1 MPVAAAENLVIGS
14 RVYCGLYGGKYGI
27 VYAIHGQQTPYSVG
41 TVSGVM
47 ATGGSAEFD
56 IVFDDGTVS
65 TKLPEA
71 IVRSPLQWSIR
82 AGVATA
88 AEIQE
93 ALDFAAEEQQR
104 RKDEA
109 AAKLKAF
116 NEEVERLRADPQYS
130 YLKKQGREFGHKT
143 VAANLR
149 IEFKRAF
156 PSVKF
161 SITCPRHGTVE
172 VRWAGVPDGKA
183 VSAITSKYEDDNR
196 ETPWTRVFGGARYVF
211 CYVRETSQLDLQSNS
226 TSLQNA

>member
-1 MPVAAAENLVIGS
+1 MPVAAAESLVIGS

-41 TVSGVM
+41 TVFGVM

-93 ALDFAAEEQQR
+93 ALNFAAEEQQR

-130 YLKKQGREFGHKT
+130 YLKKKGREFGHKT

-149 IEFKRAF
+149 IEFMRAF
-156 PSVKF
+156 PGVKF

-183 VSAITSKYEDDNR
+183 VSAITSKYDDDNR
-196 ETPWTRVFGGARYVF
+196 ETPWKRVFGVPAM
-211 CYVRETSQLDLQSNS
+211 CSATSAKLL
-226 TSLQNA
+226 T

>member
-1 MPVAAAENLVIGS
+1 
-14 RVYCGLYGGKYGI
+14 
-27 VYAIHGQQTPYSVG
+27 
-41 TVSGVM
+41 M

-56 IVFDDGTVS
+56 IAFDNGTVS

-93 ALDFAAEEQQR
+93 ALDIAAKEHPR

-156 PSVKF
+156 PGVKF

-211 CYVRETSQLDLQSNS
+211 CYARETSPLDMQSNS

>member
-1 MPVAAAENLVIGS
+1 MPVAAAESLVIGS

-41 TVSGVM
+41 TVFGVM

-93 ALDFAAEEQQR
+93 ALDFAAKEQQR

-156 PSVKF
+156 PGVKF

-183 VSAITSKYEDDNR
+183 VSAITSKYDDDNR
-196 ETPWTRVFGGARYVF
+196 ETPWKRVFGVPAM
-211 CYVRETSQLDLQSNS
+211 CSATSAKLL
-226 TSLQNA
+226 T